1 MRSKQESIART
12 SGKLSEKIVF
22 SRLITAV
29 MTLTLFMLVISSIVL
44 LLSCIVSA
52 APAGPTLTYVSNST
66 KAASSSN
73 RSFDEKGTITVMT
86 VSLDQQDFKWKAYVG
101 NISGALVL
109 DDANSKSIYDW
120 SLSSVTGEIYATRQ
134 SASVSWA
141 VIDCANQSVVDAE
154 QSALGMT
161 SSMRDSI
168 NSTFN
173 NTVHTSF
180 LVGTLNIS
188 ASSCRATA
196 TYINDSAQAVSESAY
211 FQEVLLKD
219 NSTGSLIYASL
230 ISNDHQSYNDVDFFD
245 FQMILAENESSSV
258 PINYYFYAELG

>member
-1 MRSKQESIART
+1 MRKKTWFST
-12 SGKLSEKIVF
+12 GKFAFTGFFVVATTIV
-22 SRLITAV
+22 
-29 MTLTLFMLVISSIVL
+29 LFMIIASFMILSLSSF
-44 LLSCIVSA
+44 VSA
-52 APAGPTLTYVSNST
+52 APAGPTISYVSNST

-73 RSFDEKGTITVMT
+73 RSIDEKGTITVLT
-86 VSLDQQDFKWKAYVG
+86 VSLNQQDYKWKAYVG

-134 SASVSWA
+134 SATVSWGI
-141 VIDCANQSVVDAE
+141 IDCANQSVIDDE
-154 QSALGMT
+154 QAALGMS

-173 NTVHTSF
+173 NTVHKSF
-180 LVGTLNIS
+180 LVGTLNITT
-188 ASSCRATA
+188 SSCRATA
-196 TYINDSAQAVSESAY
+196 TYINDSAQAVSEAAH

-219 NSTGSLIYASL
+219 NSTNALIYASL
-230 ISNDHQSYNDVDFFD
+230 LSNDHQSYNDIDFFD